1 MGASRVLIRQ
11 VNIDADQ
18 FTPLSSANITST
30 GRPIDALI
38 MPATSNPAKERGV
51 AYPYGYGN
59 LSAYIRRTFVASA
72 NPVIGP
78 MLDLVSLLCWT
89 SRARGIAV
97 FL

>member
-1 MGASRVLIRQ
+1 MGALRVLIRQ

-59 LSAYIRRTFVASA
+59 LSAYQYSPYICS
-72 NPVIGP
+72 
-78 MLDLVSLLCWT
+78 VS
-89 SRARGIAV
+89 
-97 FL
+97 